1 MARKIKFALEMANG
15 AKVRGSIEELREH
28 FDLEKAVGYFL
39 SGKLVE
45 WLEDR
50 FYEDEAEAVEAIDK
64 DAPDLRERLC
74 EALDVPYE
82 GDSEL
87 DVAAL
92 ERLNEK
98 KAILRQKTGDEEIIS
113 HAAQTALNQEDLA
126 DLLEMDEPVIY
137 LCGEKFNIPARV
149 KNKRYVG
156 ILGTPTIS
164 IKANSQEEV
173 DAKGIVFENVQ
184 LPWAKEESKSEGT
197 KACPKCGTKNPQ
209 KAKFCN
215 NCGATMNENANVPST
230 PSVQMTENN
239 PNDHKK
245 EAMEMMRNLFDS
257 HFHCDKWLFLKRGY
271 SFHQQLKNPTSVQQA
286 MCMKLVCKNKYS
298 LNDVIHMC
306 MDINFTVGWALTYDS
321 FCAGG
326 KGLDCIIKYTDITSV
341 KALDSD
347 TIKITTK
354 DSSFEMS
361 GEEIDSNILEY
372 CSALETFLT
381 AAAQFSKLEI
391 ESDMQDQPQPTKDSA
406 NSEKEWRV
414 PKQQLITVFKAA
426 FKQEFETNGIDS
438 ESVFIEVTEQRNSC
452 SYTELTGEKKD
463 TALLMLCKGRYT
475 EDEII
480 HLRVSDDLS
489 RGWAFTR
496 DSFCLVD
503 PNAGAGGAISAII
516 PYEQLSATPVI
527 DKEKL
532 GEFLYTLMFSS
543 IGYGSYGKCPVL
555 NNHGILLPDSS
566 AGIYFNYMLTNNDY
580 LKKDITEAALKKY
593 LETMSNI
600 FR

>member
-1 MARKIKFALEMANG
+1 MARKIKFALEMADG

-50 FYEDEAEAVEAIDK
+50 FYEDEAEALEAIDK

-113 HAAQTALNQEDLA
+113 HAAQTAFNQEDLA

-164 IKANSQEEV
+164 IKATSQEEV
-173 DAKGIVFENVQ
+173 GAKGIVFENVQ
-184 LPWAKEESKSEGT
+184 LPWAKEESNSEGT
-197 KACPKCGTKNPQ
+197 KACPKCGTKNP
-209 KAKFCN
+209 KTAKFCN
-215 NCGATMNENANVPST
+215 NCGATMNEKASVPST
-230 PSVQMTENN
+230 PSVQMTENS

-245 EAMEMMRNLFDS
+245 ESLEMMNNLFDS
-257 HFHCDKWLFLKRGY
+257 HFHSDKWLFLKRGY
-271 SFHQQLKNPTSVQQA
+271 SSTQQIKRPSSSQQA
-286 MCMKLVCKNKYS
+286 MCIKLVCKNKYS
-298 LNDVIHMC
+298 VNDIVHMC
-306 MDINFTVGWALTYDS
+306 MDVNFTVGWALTYDS
-321 FCAGG
+321 FCVGG
-326 KGLDCIIKYTDITSV
+326 KGLDRIVKYTDIVSV

-347 TIKITTK
+347 RVRFDTNNT
-354 DSSFEMS
+354 SFILS
-361 GEEIDSNILEY
+361 GEKIDSNIMY
-372 CSALETFLT
+372 DCPALASFLT
-381 AAAQFSKLEI
+381 GAAQFAKLET
-391 ESDMQDQPQPTKDSA
+391 ESDTQDQPQPTKESS

-414 PKQQLITVFKAA
+414 PKQQLITVFKSA
-426 FKQEFETNGIDS
+426 FKQEFETNGIEP
-438 ESVFIEVTEQRNSC
+438 ESVFVEVIEQGGSC
-452 SYTELTGEKKD
+452 SYTELTGEKRE
-463 TALLMLCKGRYT
+463 TALLMLGKGRYT

-480 HLRVSDDLS
+480 HLRISDDLS

-496 DSFCLVD
+496 DSFCIVD
-503 PNAGAGGAISAII
+503 PNDAQGGGAVSDII
-516 PYEQLSATPVI
+516 PYAQLSSIPVSDEKTVNKWFSTPMWRLI
-527 DKEKL
+527 IEGDC
-532 GEFLYTLMFSS
+532 M
-543 IGYGSYGKCPVL
+543 VL
-555 NNHGILLPDSS
+555 NECGIFLPDGS
-566 AGIYFNYMLTNNDY
+566 ATMYFDYMLTNNDY
-580 LKKDITEAALKKY
+580 SKAKETVAALKKY
-593 LETMSNI
+593 LGTMSNL

>member
-1 MARKIKFALEMANG
+1 
-15 AKVRGSIEELREH
+15 
-28 FDLEKAVGYFL
+28 
-39 SGKLVE
+39 
-45 WLEDR
+45 
-50 FYEDEAEAVEAIDK
+50 
-64 DAPDLRERLC
+64 
-74 EALDVPYE
+74 
-82 GDSEL
+82 
-87 DVAAL
+87 
-92 ERLNEK
+92 
-98 KAILRQKTGDEEIIS
+98 
-113 HAAQTALNQEDLA
+113 
-126 DLLEMDEPVIY
+126 
-137 LCGEKFNIPARV
+137 
-149 KNKRYVG
+149 
-156 ILGTPTIS
+156 
-164 IKANSQEEV
+164 
-173 DAKGIVFENVQ
+173 
-184 LPWAKEESKSEGT
+184 
-197 KACPKCGTKNPQ
+197 
-209 KAKFCN
+209 
-215 NCGATMNENANVPST
+215 
-230 PSVQMTENN
+230 
-239 PNDHKK
+239 
-245 EAMEMMRNLFDS
+245 MMRNLFDS

-271 SFHQQLKNPTSVQQA
+271 SFHQQLKSPSSVQQA

-503 PNAGAGGAISAII
+503 PNEAQGGGAVSAII
-516 PYEQLSATPVI
+516 PYDQLSKVPMVDEKKANGWLGTPMGRLI
-527 DKEKL
+527 NR
-532 GEFLYTLMFSS
+532 GN
-543 IGYGSYGKCPVL
+543 CPVL
-555 NNHGILLPDSS
+555 NREGIILPDGS
-566 AGIYFNYMLTNNDY
+566 ATMYFIFMLTNNDS